1 MRLPVWPLGLLVWF
15 LAVTRSLAQDT
26 ATAVASVTAGYV
38 TSINLTSPG
47 SGYIEPPRV
56 TINGG
61 GGTGA
66 EGKAILEGD
75 KVALVIVLS
84 AGSGYSSAPSVTI
97 ADPPKNL
104 ALQLELIPRITVQG
118 LAGSLARVEWAL
130 NPTGPWTVLSNVL
143 VTADGAVL
151 LDLQPGDSRRFYRA
165 RGTPKQL
172 GTDGF
177 VWIPPGTF
185 VMGSP
190 TDEPGRKTDETKLL
204 DETQHTATLTQG
216 FWMCDHEVTQAE
228 YEAVMTG
235 HVRPESTTPSTFKGL
250 DLPVENVNKDETFEY
265 CNQLSV
271 RERAAGRISPQQFY
285 RLPTE
290 WEWEYAAR
298 AGATGARHGELDA
311 VAWWSGNSGSRTH
324 PVKSKQP
331 NAWGLY
337 DMLGNVAEWCSTKP
351 GAYPTGSVTD
361 PTGEQFGGSYI
372 VRGGS
377 WTQDASFS
385 RLASRN
391 SEAVQRGSSSL
402 GFRVV
407 LDAAP

>member
-1 MRLPVWPLGLLVWF
+1 VWF

-38 TSINLTSPG
+38 TSINLTAPG

-56 TINGG
+56 TISGG

-97 ADPPKNL
+97 ATPPKNL

-172 GTDGF
+172 GTDGV

-185 VMGSP
+185 AMGSP
-190 TDEPGRKTDETKLL
+190 TSEPGREPDETL
-204 DETQHTATLTQG
+204 HTATLTKG

-235 HVRPESTTPSTFKGL
+235 NVRPESTTPSTFKGL
-250 DLPVENVNKDETFEY
+250 DLPVENVSHDGAVSY
-265 CNQLSV
+265 CNLLTD

-311 VAWWSGNSGSRTH
+311 VAWWSGNSGSQTH

-361 PTGEQFGGSYI
+361 PTGEQYGGTYT

-385 RLASRN
+385 RLASRD
-391 SEAVQRGSSSL
+391 SL
-402 GFRVV
+402 HLNWLQPFVGFRVV
-407 LDAAP
+407 RDAAP

>member
-1 MRLPVWPLGLLVWF
+1 MRIQAWPLGLLVWF

-38 TSINLTSPG
+38 TSINLTAPG

-56 TINGG
+56 TISGG

-97 ADPPKNL
+97 AAPPKNL

-190 TDEPGRKTDETKLL
+190 TDEPGRKTDPTMYL
-204 DETQHTATLTQG
+204 DETMHTVTLTKG

-250 DLPVENVNKDETFEY
+250 DLPVENVDHDGAVSY
-265 CNQLSV
+265 CNLLTF
-271 RERAAGRISPQQFY
+271 RERTAGRISPQQFY

-290 WEWEYAAR
+290 SEWEYAAR

-311 VAWWSGNSGSRTH
+311 VAWWSGNSGSQTH

-351 GAYPTGSVTD
+351 GGYPTGSVTD
-361 PTGEQFGGSYI
+361 PTGDQFGGSYI

-385 RLASRN
+385 RLASRD
-391 SEAVQRGSSSL
+391 SEAVSRGSSSL

>member
-1 MRLPVWPLGLLVWF
+1 MRIQAWPLGLLVWF

-56 TINGG
+56 TISGG

-97 ADPPKNL
+97 AAPPKNL
-104 ALQLELIPRITVQG
+104 ALQLELIPRITVQA

-151 LDLQPGDSRRFYRA
+151 LDLQPGESRRFYRA

-190 TDEPGRKTDETKLL
+190 TDEPGRKTDPTMLL
-204 DETQHTATLTQG
+204 DETMHTVTLTKG

-228 YEAVMTG
+228 YEAVMEG
-235 HVRPESTTPSTFKGL
+235 YGREWKAISTFKGL
-250 DLPVENVNKDETFEY
+250 DLPMERVTKDHTVFY
-265 CNQLSV
+265 CESLNL

-290 WEWEYAAR
+290 SEWEYAAR
-298 AGATGARHGELDA
+298 AGATGARHGALDA
-311 VAWWSGNSGSRTH
+311 VAWWSGNSGSMTH

-361 PTGEQFGGSYI
+361 PTGDQFGGSYV

-385 RLASRN
+385 RLTSRD
-391 SEAVQRGSSSL
+391 SEAAYLGSSSL

>member
-1 MRLPVWPLGLLVWF
+1 VWF

-38 TSINLTSPG
+38 TSINLTAPG
-47 SGYIEPPRV
+47 SGYLEPPRV
-56 TINGG
+56 TISGG

-97 ADPPKNL
+97 ADPPKTL
-104 ALQLELIPRITVQG
+104 GLQLELIPRITVQG

-185 VMGSP
+185 VRGSP
-190 TDEPGRKTDETKLL
+190 TDEPGRKTDETMYL
-204 DETQHTATLTQG
+204 DETMHTVTLTKG

-228 YEAVMTG
+228 YEAVLAG
-235 HVRPESTTPSTFKGL
+235 YFRPESTTPSTFKGL
-250 DLPVENVNKDETFEY
+250 DLPVENIPKDQTFAY
-265 CNQLSV
+265 CNLLTR
-271 RERAAGRISPQQFY
+271 REHAAGRISPQQLY

-290 WEWEYAAR
+290 SEWEYAAR
-298 AGATGARHGELDA
+298 AGATWARHGELDA
-311 VAWWSGNSGSRTH
+311 VAWWSGNSGSQTH

-361 PTGEQFGGSYI
+361 PTGEQYGGSYI

-377 WTQDASFS
+377 WTQDANFS
-385 RLASRN
+385 RLASRDSN
-391 SEAVQRGSSSL
+391 AVGRGSSSL